1 MTIHERI
8 GTHEHNGDDA
18 PADQRHQERGSP
30 LEQSL
35 VIVWVLLTAVAML
48 GWIAALGWAAVRLSE
63 WAVF

>member
-8 GTHEHNGDDA
+8 ETHEHNGNDA
-18 PADQRHQERGSP
+18 PADQRQDRASALERA
-30 LEQSL
+30 L